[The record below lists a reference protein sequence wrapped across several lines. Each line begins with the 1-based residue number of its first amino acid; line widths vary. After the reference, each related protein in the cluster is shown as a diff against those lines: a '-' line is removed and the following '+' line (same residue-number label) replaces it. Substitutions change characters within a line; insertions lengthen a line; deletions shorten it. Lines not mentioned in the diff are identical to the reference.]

1 MASKKAA
8 CARKIFYVQI
18 SLITENLD
26 LCVNKE
32 PIPHVPMHSY
42 GYFVVSSDPEQL
54 MEKSQ
59 KRPKKAIKS
68 QKKPDFFE
76 NLAFFPKNFGQIKAK
91 KSQTYWK
98 VRPKKAKK
106 ARSDGHFEGG
116 SGFFWG

>member
-54 MEKSQ
+54 MEKTQ
-59 KRPKKAIKS
+59 KRPKKAKKSQKKAIKS

-76 NLAFFPKNFGQIKAK
+76 NLAFFPKKFGQIKAK
-91 KSQTYWK
+91 KSQK
-98 VRPKKAKK
+98 KPDFLERKAKK
-106 ARSDGHFEGG
+106 SQKKP
-116 SGFFWG
+116 